1 MMTQKYILKLYAEN
15 KVEEQVNRV
24 IDDMWNMDKEISEF
38 ISQESKIYDFDFE
51 YKKENQKQLVEKYE
65 PHFEKDEKFK
75 FINNSFL
82 PQITIVF
89 YLRLVLSPH
98 SIKLT

>member
-51 YKKENQKQLVEKYE
+51 YKKEN
-65 PHFEKDEKFK
+65 
-75 FINNSFL
+75 
-82 PQITIVF
+82 
-89 YLRLVLSPH
+89 
-98 SIKLT
+98 